1 MIFNKKRY
9 FYFIMSIF
17 VILVIISSNY
27 TNGKSVTRIFVSDPN
42 DTYMDF
48 YNCLMYQDKP
58 YENKVI
64 YPPLPNLFYY
74 IVSENIPRTTFSKGS
89 FAIRNSQM
97 GRFIGGIYII
107 LSMLLFIYIVLKI
120 KQGTIEEKMILLLL
134 LILSGPFIFQF
145 ERGNIIFLA
154 LIFILFFLYGYDSK
168 NTIIKHLS
176 FISLSIAAS
185 LKIYPT
191 IFGFILLRE
200 KRWKDAAICICYGI
214 SIFILPIVY
223 LGGFSKFPLF
233 INNLLDTSKLVT
245 TTFPT
250 GIQLSIQNFFKV
262 IAQYSKIELFQNL
275 GGIAT
280 ILVLITGFIII
291 LFGDFKQKWK
301 LYTVPTL
308 LMITIPSISFIYAM
322 IFISIPLIYFLDE
335 QESDKLDKFYLT
347 LFILCLSPIPIHRIG
362 YAYSVF
368 LFFMIVLI
376 WYEGLKSIF
385 MKYKYKSL

>member
-1 MIFNKKRY
+1 MELNKKQL
-9 FYFIMSIF
+9 FYSIISLI
-17 VILVIISSNY
+17 VILVMISSIY
-27 TNGKSVTRIFVSDPN
+27 TNGKTIKRIFVKDPN

-48 YNCLMYQDKP
+48 FNCMMYENKP

-64 YPPLPNLFYY
+64 YPPLPNVFYY
-74 IVSENIPRTTFSKGS
+74 IVSKTIPKEIFKQGS
-89 FAIRNSQM
+89 FAIRSSQL
-97 GRFIGGIYII
+97 GRFICGIYII
-107 LSMLLFIYIVLKI
+107 FSVLFFIYVLFKV
-120 KQGTIEEKMILLLL
+120 KQGTIEEKMLLVSLLL
-134 LILSGPFIFQF
+134 LSGPFIFLL
-145 ERGNIIFLA
+145 ERGNNIFLT
-154 LIFILFFLYGYDSK
+154 LVFILFYLYGYKSN
-168 NTIIKHLS
+168 NTIVKHLS
-176 FISLSIAAS
+176 FISLAIAAS
-185 LKIYPT
+185 FKIYPT
-191 IFGFILLRE
+191 IFGFLLLRE

-214 SIFILPIVY
+214 SIFILPIVF

-347 LFILCLSPIPIHRIG
+347 LFILCLSPIPIHKIG

-385 MKYKYKSL
+385 MKYKKS

>member
-1 MIFNKKRY
+1 MNYNKKYY
-9 FYFIMSIF
+9 FYSILSIII
-17 VILVIISSNY
+17 ILLTISSYY

-48 YNCLMYQDKP
+48 YNCLVYQDKP

-74 IVSENIPRTTFSKGS
+74 IVSENIPRTIFSKGS

-97 GRFIGGIYII
+97 GRFIGGMYIV
-107 LSMLLFIYIVLKI
+107 LSILLFTYIVLKI
-120 KQGTIEEKMILLLL
+120 KQGTIEEKMLLLLL

-154 LIFILFFLYGYDSK
+154 LVFILFYLYGYDSK
-168 NTIIKHLS
+168 NVIIKHLS
-176 FISLSIAAS
+176 FISLAIAAS

-191 IFGFILLRE
+191 IFGFLLLRE
-200 KRWKDAAICICYGI
+200 KRWKDAIICIFYGV
-214 SIFILPIVY
+214 SIFILPIVF
-223 LGGFSKFPLF
+223 LGGISKIPLF
-233 INNLLDTSKLVT
+233 INNLLNTSELVKT
-245 TTFPT
+245 NFPT

-262 IAQYSKIELFQNL
+262 IARYSKLEFFQNL

-280 ILVLITGFIII
+280 ILILITGFIII
-291 LFGDFKQKWK
+291 LFGNFKQKWK
-301 LYTVPTL
+301 LYAVPTL
-308 LMITIPSISFIYAM
+308 LMISIPSISFIYAM
-322 IFISIPLIYFLDE
+322 IFIAIPLIYYLDE
-335 QESDKLDKFYLT
+335 QESDKLDKIYLT
-347 LFILCLSPIPIHRIG
+347 LFILCLSPFPIHKIG

-368 LFFMIVLI
+368 LFFMIILI

-385 MKYKYKSL
+385 IKYKFL